1 MICVSKEE
9 AKILRKSNK
18 KIHIIR
24 TCKQKSKRGK
34 FYVEQTNLVKGLLQ
48 DFNKNLKGFE
58 SDIIWED

>member
-9 AKILRKSNK
+9 AKFLRKSNK

-48 DFNKNLKGFE
+48 DFNKNLKGF
-58 SDIIWED
+58 